1 GRGQAPWRG
10 PRRQAV
16 LPAWPG
22 RQEGAHQGRP
32 RRQRQGARRR
42 QGRRRSSRRVT
53 SCCIDARTATS
64 GWPFAF
70 GCGSGARLFTATR
83 IGFRA
88 DWSDAESFNQVNTTE
103 ATRLDVWLWAARFY
117 RTRSLAKQAVETGKV
132 EVGGQRAKAS
142 RSVRVGDAL
151 RIVRGEEV
159 FEVEVAAIGDQR
171 GPATKARTMYV
182 ESEASRV

>member
-1 GRGQAPWRG
+1 
-10 PRRQAV
+10 
-16 LPAWPG
+16 
-22 RQEGAHQGRP
+22 
-32 RRQRQGARRR
+32 
-42 QGRRRSSRRVT
+42 
-53 SCCIDARTATS
+53 
-64 GWPFAF
+64 
-70 GCGSGARLFTATR
+70 
-83 IGFRA
+83 
-88 DWSDAESFNQVNTTE
+88 VNTTE

-182 ESEASRV
+182 ESEASRVARENRLAALRAARAGYQPPQGKPDKRARRLIRALGDIDAT